1 MGCLIGGA
9 AGNLIDRLFRGDAWL
24 QGSVVDFIDFQW
36 FPIFNVADIAVNV
49 GAAALILN
57 SILVSR
63 SDAAPTGDDGTV
75 ERTPDRTGGVT
86 MIDEVVPAAL
96 DGERLD
102 RIVALI
108 ADVSRSDATAL
119 IAAGGATR
127 RRRRGDARARSASS
141 EGQQIDDRSD
151 AAPHG
156 AAARRRSDRSTF
168 GDRPRRRR
176 R

>member
-9 AGNLIDRLFRGDAWL
+9 AGNLLDRLFRGDAWL

-49 GAAALILN
+49 GAASLILN
-57 SILVSR
+57 SILVQPCAEARRR
-63 SDAAPTGDDGTV
+63 SVDV
-75 ERTPDRTGGVT
+75 
-86 MIDEVVPAAL
+86 MIAEVVPAAL

-108 ADVSRSDATAL
+108 ADVSRADAAAL
-119 IAAGGATR
+119 IAAGGVSVDGAVATLGEGAP
-127 RRRRGDARARSASS
+127 RRGPAASRS
-141 EGQQIDDRSD
+141 IRRLLPTVPPP
-151 AAPHG
+151 AADPTVDV
-156 AAARRRSDRSTF
+156 R
-168 GDRPRRRR
+168 DRPRRRR